1 MEGRPLQPALI
12 SRHQGVSN
20 FPLQVKIKQ
29 IDPELPLPRPET
41 DGAAGFDLIT
51 REDTTIQPGEF
62 ALVPANVIVEVP
74 RGYALIVAARSSTPR
89 RTGLT
94 IPHGIGIIDSDY
106 RGDDD
111 EIKVQVWN
119 TTNAPVTVARGDR
132 IAQGMLVKVESVSW
146 RPETASFG
154 ETRGGF
160 GSTG

>member
-1 MEGRPLQPALI
+1 M
-12 SRHQGVSN
+12 
-20 FPLQVKIKQ
+20 QVKIKR
-29 IDPELPLPRPET
+29 IDPDLPLPRPET

-51 REDTTIQPGEF
+51 REDTTVQPGEF

-74 RGYALIVAARSSTPR
+74 RGYALVVAARSSTPK
-89 RTGLT
+89 RTGLVV
-94 IPHGIGIIDSDY
+94 PHGIGIIDSDY

-119 TTNAPVTVARGDR
+119 TTDAPVTVARGDR
-132 IAQGMLVKVESVSW
+132 IAQGILVKIEPVAWRVES
-146 RPETASFG
+146 ETFG